1 MFWWVM
7 TCDIFLYFKIT
18 KLDSRKQLLNVLS
31 HGSPCTIF
39 FQPFAMQRI
48 VIFVFAQPPF
58 PYTII
63 ISCSSENN
71 FGDSVLC
78 PSGEIVNAFMAAY
91 LWNLV
96 SRKKR

>member
-1 MFWWVM
+1 MFFPM
-7 TCDIFLYFKIT
+7 APLP
-18 KLDSRKQLLNVLS
+18 QLFS
-31 HGSPCTIF
+31 SC
-39 FQPFAMQRI
+39 FAIQGI

-63 ISCSSENN
+63 ISCSSGNN
-71 FGDSVLC
+71 FGDRVYYVHR
-78 PSGEIVNAFMAAY
+78 EKIVNAFMAAY